1 MGHENRERLRV
12 DLTKLAFAKEGQE
25 ARAGLISNLS
35 ASGTR
40 IRFVNPLSEVA
51 HPYKKD
57 DGIELVIDGMTPLKG
72 KVVWVSKEEIAI
84 GFNLSTE
91 EEKRLI
97 SEIMVEMSEDDLEL
111 S

>member
-1 MGHENRERLRV
+1 MGHENRERPRV

-40 IRFVNPLSEVA
+40 IKFVNPLSEVA
-51 HPYKKD
+51 HPYNRED
-57 DGIELVIDGMTPLKG
+57 DIELVIDGMTPLTG
-72 KVVWVSKEEIAI
+72 KVAWASNEEIAI
-84 GFNLSTE
+84 NFNLSDV

-97 SEIMVEMSEDDLEL
+97 SEIMIEMSEDDLEL
-111 S
+111 K